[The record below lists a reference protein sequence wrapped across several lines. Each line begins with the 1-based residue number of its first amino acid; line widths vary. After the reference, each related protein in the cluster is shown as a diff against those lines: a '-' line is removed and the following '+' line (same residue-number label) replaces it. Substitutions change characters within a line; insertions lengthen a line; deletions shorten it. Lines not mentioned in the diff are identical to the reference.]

1 MRFMADM
8 GISLSTAVAEIGYLY
23 VQKSR
28 RAGKIGTMDF
38 KLVLGKIL
46 KAFME
51 QNIRYALMG
60 GFALG
65 AWGAPRGT
73 VDIDFLAARDDME
86 KVDAIMKGLGYECRY
101 RSENVSQYISPLR
114 VFGEVD
120 FLHAFR
126 TLSLA
131 MLGRAVVVRMFG
143 GSMPVNVLNVA
154 DLIGLKVQAIANDE
168 ERKAGDLADIESLM
182 AVKGNELD
190 WSLVQEY
197 FALFNMKDIFDD
209 LRRKY
214 GKDQ

>member
-1 MRFMADM
+1 
-8 GISLSTAVAEIGYLY
+8 
-23 VQKSR
+23 
-28 RAGKIGTMDF
+28 MDF
-38 KLVLGKIL
+38 KLVLEKIL
-46 KAFME
+46 TAFRE

-65 AWGAPRGT
+65 AWGVPRGT

-86 KVDAIMKGLGYECRY
+86 KVDAIMKGLAYECRY
-101 RSENVSQYISPLR
+101 QSENVSQYISPLR

-120 FLHAFR
+120 FLLAGR

-131 MLGRAVVVRMFG
+131 MLERAEVVRMFG
-143 GSMPVNVLNVA
+143 GSMPVNVLKME

-168 ERKAGDLADIESLM
+168 KRKSGDLADIESLM
-182 AVKGNELD
+182 EVKGNELD

-209 LRRKY
+209 LRSKY